1 MNIHELF
8 STRERIKIL
17 KHILYLEKDFGVNE
31 IAKKLK
37 ISKGL
42 VSKYFEI
49 LLKKGILKK
58 HGKKFAVKTDNLLVK
73 GIKIMLNL
81 EKIDVKVF
89 RKYKF
94 VKAAGLYGSCAKGTN
109 TESSDIDL
117 WIKVENAGE
126 KDIINLVSEIKKKLC
141 NASILLLDEKK
152 IKILKEKDPVFYYSI
167 YFGSIIIYGEESEI

>member
-8 STRERIKIL
+8 STRERIRIL
-17 KHILYLEKDFGVNE
+17 KHILYLEKDFGVSE

-58 HGKKFAVKTDNLLVK
+58 SRKKFTVRRDNHLVK

-81 EKIDVKVF
+81 EKIDAKIF
-89 RKYKF
+89 KKYKF

-109 TESSDIDL
+109 TESSDVDI

-126 KDIINLVSEIKKKLC
+126 RNIVNLVSEIKKRLG
-141 NASILLLDEKK
+141 NASVLVLDEKK
-152 IKILKEKDPVFYYSI
+152 IKLLKEKDPLFYYSL

>member
-49 LLKKGILKK
+49 LFKKGILKK
-58 HGKKFAVKTDNLLVK
+58 SGKKFAVRRDNLLVK

-81 EKIDVKVF
+81 EKIDAKVF
-89 RKYKF
+89 KKYKF
-94 VKAAGLYGSCAKGTN
+94 VKAVGLYGSCAKGTN
-109 TESSDIDL
+109 TENSDVDL

-126 KDIINLVSEIKKKLC
+126 KSIVNLVSEIKKKLG
-141 NASILLLDEKK
+141 NASVLVLDEKK
-152 IKILKEKDPVFYYSI
+152 IKLLKEKDSVFYYSL